1 MPETAIAF
9 EGSQSSSTAM
19 IDKTVSTKR
28 SDDEQVRALMDNDWV
43 KTSDQQ
49 NPAALDL
56 ASQII
61 RDNIYCTLSTC
72 SPDSWPWASPVF
84 FTYDS
89 ALNFYWS
96 SAIAAKHSQNI
107 YRNQGRVAITIYGT
121 YLGEGKGKGIYLSGL
136 AQELDPAQVNTVM
149 QSLFKRAG
157 GAPPRRTQD
166 DYLGSSPRRIYS
178 FQPQAAW
185 VTGERLALGNQL
197 IDIKVQL
204 DLASLIATV
213 DA

>member
-1 MPETAIAF
+1 
-9 EGSQSSSTAM
+9 M
-19 IDKTVSTKR
+19 IDQTVSTKR
-28 SDDEQVRALMDNDWV
+28 SDDEEFRALMDNDWV
-43 KTSDQQ
+43 KTSDGQ

-84 FTYDS
+84 FVYDS
-89 ALNFYWS
+89 ALNLYWS
-96 SAIAAKHSQNI
+96 SAIAARHSQNI
-107 YRNQGRVAITIYGT
+107 YLNQGRVAITIYGT
-121 YLGEGKGKGIYLSGL
+121 HAGEGKGKGIYLSGI
-136 AQELDPAQVNTVM
+136 AKELDPAQVDTVM

-157 GAPPRRTQD
+157 GAPPRRTRD
-166 DYLGSSPRRIYS
+166 DYLGSSPRRIYG

-204 DLASLIATV
+204 DLASLIANTN
-213 DA
+213 A